1 PAVDVDLPR
10 GIAALHAEMRRADLL
25 TESSEIADIE
35 PDLGDQLVDSARTAI
50 VACTRCRPR
59 LEQRG
64 PFVDVEPAHV
74 AVDAE
79 PGGGRFRKAAAEGV
93 RAARELEPIVA
104 FLERDREAPRRAVI
118 PFDIEPPRRDG
129 EIELQARRLRCLFR
143 ERLGEI
149 ERETGEI

>member
-1 PAVDVDLPR
+1 
-10 GIAALHAEMRRADLL
+10 
-25 TESSEIADIE
+25 
-35 PDLGDQLVDSARTAI
+35 
-50 VACTRCRPR
+50 
-59 LEQRG
+59 
-64 PFVDVEPAHV
+64 V

-79 PGGGRFRKAAAEGV
+79 PGGGRFRKTAAEGE

-129 EIELQARRLRCLFR
+129 EIELQARRLRGLLR

-149 ERETGEI
+149 ERETGEIRSYRDAQRSRFCVAMLDGRQQQR